1 MPPAKFGYNSSVK
14 RGSGSSRK
22 YSFSVPA
29 MAFTS
34 ISRIMRATS
43 LLSARQMRHRSV
55 YTKEYK
61 SFEEKKKKEILSR
74 VEVDFS
80 GLFSYICL
88 HIKYICSKTAV
99 SVSQV

>member
-61 SFEEKKKKEILSR
+61 SFEGKKKKK
-74 VEVDFS
+74 
-80 GLFSYICL
+80 
-88 HIKYICSKTAV
+88 KY
-99 SVSQV
+99 

>member
-61 SFEEKKKKEILSR
+61 SFEEKKILSR
-74 VEVDFS
+74 MEVDFS

-88 HIKYICSKTAV
+88 
-99 SVSQV
+99 QV